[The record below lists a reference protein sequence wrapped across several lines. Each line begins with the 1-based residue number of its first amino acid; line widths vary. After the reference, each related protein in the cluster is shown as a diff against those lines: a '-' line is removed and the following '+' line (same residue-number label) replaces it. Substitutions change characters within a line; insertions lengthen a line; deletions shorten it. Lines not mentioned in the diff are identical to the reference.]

1 MVGFEELPRVSAYL
15 ESLPDGFDSYPECR
29 IVGGMVR
36 ALVRGRPESLDL
48 DRLPDQ
54 LRWMMD
60 NPPGPTQFI
69 PEVRLVAFA
78 LALAELAFDSDA
90 ALLDWAEERMWD
102 LLGGTLSWID
112 IADPPPEKL
121 AEMSDQ
127 AWKTVRR
134 GTEREIIEFG
144 DGYNVG
150 RVTYPENLITQF
162 YAEILARGILAG
174 YRHSRAPQPK
184 VELLEWTPV
193 ASTYRV
199 TYDATGSVPADAGAS
214 TASSV
219 DSAR

>member
-1 MVGFEELPRVSAYL
+1 MGRSALARVAYDGLMVGFEELPRVSAYL

-29 IVGGMVR
+29 IIGGMVR
-36 ALVRGRPESLDL
+36 ALVRERPELDL

-69 PEVRLVAFA
+69 PEVRLVAFT
-78 LALAELAFDSDA
+78 LAMTELAFESDA
-90 ALLDWAEERMWD
+90 AMLDWAEERMWD
-102 LLGGTLSWID
+102 LLGGTLGWID
-112 IADPPPEKL
+112 LADPSPEKL

-134 GTEREIIEFG
+134 GTEREIVEFG

-150 RVTYPENLITQF
+150 RVTYPKNLIPEF

-174 YRHSRAPQPK
+174 YRHSKAAAPR
-184 VELLEWTPV
+184 VELLEWSPV
-193 ASTYRV
+193 ESTYRV
-199 TYDATGSVPADAGAS
+199 TYDA
-214 TASSV
+214 
-219 DSAR
+219 SAAVEQG

>member
-36 ALVRGRPESLDL
+36 ALVRERPESLDL

-69 PEVRLVAFA
+69 PEVRLVAFS
-78 LALAELAFDSDA
+78 LALAELAFESDEA
-90 ALLDWAEERMWD
+90 MLDWGEDRMWD

-112 IADPPPEKL
+112 LADPTPEQL

-127 AWKTVRR
+127 ARHTVRR
-134 GTEREIIEFG
+134 GTDREIIEFG

-150 RVTYPENLITQF
+150 RVSYPEGFVPRL
-162 YAEILARGILAG
+162 YAEIIARGILAG
-174 YRHSRAPQPK
+174 YRHSRAPAPR
-184 VELLEWTPV
+184 VELLEWTPT

-199 TYDATGSVPADAGAS
+199 TYDASGSAEAG
-214 TASSV
+214 
-219 DSAR
+219 